1 MAQCRHALK
10 PDGLF
15 LAAMFGGQTLQ
26 VREGCW
32 EQAGPVMQ
40 HLPASVLLPVCDTR
54 VGLKTARAVVIVG
67 ALPCRS
73 CASLARWRSRSG
85 RAACRPASPH

>member
-26 VREGCW
+26 VREGCG
-32 EQAGPVMQ
+32 AGQP
-40 HLPASVLLPVCDTR
+40 CD
-54 VGLKTARAVVIVG
+54 A
-67 ALPCRS
+67 ALAYFLCLQWG
-73 CASLARWRSRSG
+73 CHMWG
-85 RAACRPASPH
+85 